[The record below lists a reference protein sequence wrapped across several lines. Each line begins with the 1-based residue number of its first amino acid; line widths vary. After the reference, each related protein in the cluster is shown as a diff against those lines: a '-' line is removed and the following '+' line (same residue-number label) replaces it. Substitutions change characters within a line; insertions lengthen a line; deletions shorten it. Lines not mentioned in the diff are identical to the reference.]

1 MNANYLWGKGMDK
14 KDWHTLTPGKEVVN
28 TLPHSPQRA
37 GQLVKA
43 QSTNLV
49 HKSAPNCKHVLGS
62 LSLHDGD
69 VVAICGFTWIQK
81 MTKLCEYII

>member
-1 MNANYLWGKGMDK
+1 MRYIYTGYSRENSMNANYLWGKGMDK

-43 QSTNLV
+43 
-49 HKSAPNCKHVLGS
+49 
-62 LSLHDGD
+62 
-69 VVAICGFTWIQK
+69 
-81 MTKLCEYII
+81 